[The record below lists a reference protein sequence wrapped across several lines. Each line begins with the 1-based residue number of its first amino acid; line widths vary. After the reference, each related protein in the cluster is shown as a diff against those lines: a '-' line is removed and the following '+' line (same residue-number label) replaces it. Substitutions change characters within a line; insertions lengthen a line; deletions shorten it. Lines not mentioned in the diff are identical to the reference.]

1 MACSKCEA
9 RRRALL
15 SEAKTVSDF
24 FTRFKEWVA
33 KPYSDSMSALD
44 WFLFVGLVLVIIV
57 AWTSILN
64 KVLD

>member
-15 SEAKTVSDF
+15 SEANKVSDF
-24 FTRFKEWVA
+24 FSRFVEWI
-33 KPYSDSMSALD
+33 KRPYDDNMSSLD
-44 WFLFVGLVLVIIV
+44 WFLFIGLVIV
-57 AWTSILN
+57 LIFAWRSILN